1 MAVSGSIDFE
11 IKASPEKVMA
21 ALVDVESLPKW
32 SSSHRKVEVRSRD
45 EQGRPQRV
53 WMAISTLG
61 INDEQLVDYRF
72 TDDTV
77 EWSLVEPS
85 NQQKTQDGSYVL
97 SPSAAGTRLT
107 FELTV
112 DLKIP
117 MPGFLVKR
125 GQKMALETA
134 SKGLTKFVEG
144 QD

>member
-1 MAVSGSIDFE
+1 MSVSGSIEFE
-11 IKASPEKVMA
+11 IKASPEKVME
-21 ALVDVESLPKW
+21 ALVDVESLPQW

-45 EQGRPQRV
+45 DQGRPKQV
-53 WMAISTLG
+53 WMAISTMG
-61 INDEQLVDYRF
+61 INDEQLVEYAF

-77 EWSLVEPS
+77 HWDLLEPS
-85 NQQKTQDGSYVL
+85 NQQKLQSGSYVL
-97 SPSAAGTRLT
+97 TATPEGTKLK

-134 SKGLTKFVEG
+134 SKGLKKFVEG
-144 QD
+144 R